1 MTTATD
7 TLRPVL
13 EGYFAL
19 MDGGHLDQA
28 VAKNFAEDAKVTFA
42 NADPVYGKAAIE
54 ASIGQVID
62 QTTSI
67 KHDIPTFWEEPGPG
81 ENRTALYELTI
92 TYNLKTGKTLV
103 LPGMSLAIFNPA
115 GKIIEQRLYGDL
127 NEVFAG

>member
-7 TLRPVL
+7 SLRPML
-13 EGYFAL
+13 EAYFAQ
-19 MDGGHLDQA
+19 MDGGDLHRA
-28 VAKNFAEDAKVTFA
+28 INENFTEDAKVRFA
-42 NADPVYGKAAIE
+42 NADPVFGHDAIE
-54 ASIGQVID
+54 GSIGAVIN

-67 KHDIPTFWEEPGPG
+67 KHEIPTYWEESGPG
-81 ENRTALYELTI
+81 ENTTLLYELTI

-103 LPGMSLAIFNPA
+103 LPGMSLAIVNPD